1 MISLTLAASL
11 LKGAI
16 NLQLCAELTRVVVL
30 RGYNRSCKCFTEY
43 CGQWVCMNCRGL
55 IRFIGGKSVVVWRFC
70 TQHIV
75 LALFPASLP
84 PCPLPPCP
92 PAPLPPC
99 LPASLAPCLPASC
112 VLFFGFS
119 SIILRDMASLQE
131 DKSLCAFG
139 AAVCKIQARKGYTES
154 FPPVPKDKR
163 SCFSPIIYMQ
173 KFSSAKVFFH
183 ASFRYT
189 LLSFTH
195 HTSNPASNFKGLES
209 KASQSWIMSPDPD
222 SLVSVCTL
230 GRYHL
235 LKHV

>member
-1 MISLTLAASL
+1 
-11 LKGAI
+11 
-16 NLQLCAELTRVVVL
+16 
-30 RGYNRSCKCFTEY
+30 
-43 CGQWVCMNCRGL
+43 MNCRGL
-55 IRFIGGKSVVVWRFC
+55 IRFIGGKSVVVWSFC

-84 PCPLPPCP
+84 PCLP
-92 PAPLPPC
+92 ASLPPC
-99 LPASLAPCLPASC
+99 LPAFLPPCLPASC

-119 SIILRDMASLQE
+119 SIILRGMASLQE
-131 DKSLCAFG
+131 GKSLCAFG
-139 AAVCKIQARKGYTES
+139 AAVCKIQARKRYTES

-195 HTSNPASNFKGLES
+195 HTFTHHKQLQRLR
-209 KASQSWIMSPDPD
+209 K
-222 SLVSVCTL
+222 
-230 GRYHL
+230 
-235 LKHV
+235 

>member
-1 MISLTLAASL
+1 
-11 LKGAI
+11 
-16 NLQLCAELTRVVVL
+16 
-30 RGYNRSCKCFTEY
+30 
-43 CGQWVCMNCRGL
+43 
-55 IRFIGGKSVVVWRFC
+55 
-70 TQHIV
+70 
-75 LALFPASLP
+75 
-84 PCPLPPCP
+84 
-92 PAPLPPC
+92 
-99 LPASLAPCLPASC
+99 
-112 VLFFGFS
+112 
-119 SIILRDMASLQE
+119 MASLQE

-173 KFSSAKVFFH
+173 KFSSAKVFFR

-189 LLSFTH
+189 ALSFTH

-209 KASQSWIMSPDPD
+209 KASLSWIMSPDPNP
-222 SLVSVCTL
+222 LVNVCTL